1 MGGGGAT
8 ARARHP
14 PSTASH
20 GRPHTA
26 STAREPAAV
35 NHRFTPA
42 ERARLAGVEGIEY
55 LPPDSAVYRRW
66 LAGQW
71 EPVTTR
77 TVAEHLGI
85 GEDGAVMRL
94 REAGA
99 LRVGRWPS
107 LWVAP

>member
-1 MGGGGAT
+1 MT
-8 ARARHP
+8 ALRRFPAP
-14 PSTASH
+14 PDF
-20 GRPHTA
+20 
-26 STAREPAAV
+26 AAV
-35 NHRFTPA
+35 AGKMTDHAAAAHLGVSRKAVLAYRLRHGIPS
-42 ERARLAGVEGIEY
+42 ARYGADRK
-55 LPPDSAVYRRW
+55 PPDPKALRRW

-85 GEDGAVMRL
+85 GEDGATTRL